1 MKHLF
6 TVALIALLG
15 LTSCKNNKEFTISGE
30 IENCPNSLKKVYL
43 YKGNGVIDST
53 LLNESSK
60 FKFKCTTPQADF
72 YELRIDQKPFLIIAN
87 NGEKLDFKT
96 NYIDSTG
103 TYVITGSKESD
114 RLMDLIQMGVD
125 TEKSTRITLAALLKK
140 IIKPSNESLSNAPIH
155 HLFDKLS
162 DLSINANDAL
172 QREITQFYNKLIDDH
187 DKKLLAFAETNKDY
201 LAGFYA
207 VTSVS
212 PEKHGP
218 QLIQYAE
225 DIKSKFPDNESIQ
238 AFATY
243 MIKLKALSINSEA
256 PNFEL
261 PTPDR
266 KLIKLSDFKGK
277 YVLLDFWA
285 SWCIPCRI
293 ENPNM
298 VKAYQSFKNKNFTVL
313 SVSLDQDKTKW
324 LKVIET
330 DKLTWTHVSDLK
342 GWESDVVAKYQIQK
356 IPSSFLLNPEG
367 KIIAKN
373 LTGDELKIFLEKTL
387 R

>member
-1 MKHLF
+1 
-6 TVALIALLG
+6 
-15 LTSCKNNKEFTISGE
+15 
-30 IENCPNSLKKVYL
+30 
-43 YKGNGVIDST
+43 
-53 LLNESSK
+53 
-60 FKFKCTTPQADF
+60 
-72 YELRIDQKPFLIIAN
+72 
-87 NGEKLDFKT
+87 
-96 NYIDSTG
+96 
-103 TYVITGSKESD
+103 
-114 RLMDLIQMGVD
+114 MGVD
-125 TEKSTRITLAALLKK
+125 TEKSTRITLAAFLKK